1 MIKYFLLILA
11 FLSSPLASAEKPS
24 QHDHGRSEEHSAS
37 GQQAHLH
44 GFATLTM
51 ALQANVLE
59 INLKSPA
66 ASIVGFE
73 HKASSANN
81 RDTIKQAQSRLESSP
96 RLFVF
101 AGSDCT
107 LKQANADMSA
117 LIKQGSNSDD
127 HHHDNEHNESHS
139 EISVSYRYEC
149 SQGGKLETVSVNLIP
164 LFPNIETINV
174 MWLTD
179 NQQGAT
185 VLTTKSNLIRIR

>member
-1 MIKYFLLILA
+1 MIKYFLLIIA

-37 GQQAHLH
+37 RQQAHLH

-51 ALQANVLE
+51 ALQANALE
-59 INLKSPA
+59 INMESPA

-73 HKASSANN
+73 HKASSEKN
-81 RDTIKQAQSRLESSP
+81 REAIKQAQSRLESSP

-101 AGSDCT
+101 SGSDCT
-107 LKQANADMSA
+107 LKQANADMSV
-117 LIKQGSNSDD
+117 LIKQGSNPDD
-127 HHHDNEHNESHS
+127 HHHDNEHNESHN
-139 EISVSYRYEC
+139 EISVSYSYEC
-149 SQGGKLETVSVNLIP
+149 SQGEKLDTISVNLIP
-164 LFPNIETINV
+164 LFPNIETIKV

-185 VLTTKSNLIRIR
+185 ELTAKSNLIRIR